1 MSDVGHQ
8 AQTGTPKVPQQARG
22 RPEPTEAT
30 GWVGWV
36 AFGAM
41 MMVLLGSFQIIAGL
55 VALFDDGYYLVVSD
69 KLLVSVNYTTW
80 GWVHLIVG
88 LAALAAGFGLFTGAM
103 WARILG
109 VSVALVSAIV
119 NLGFINA
126 FPVWALTMIT
136 FDVIVIYAIM
146 VHGGEL
152 KDA

>member
-8 AQTGTPKVPQQARG
+8 AQTGTPVPQQARG

-41 MMVLLGSFQIIAGL
+41 MMVLLGSFQLIAGL

>member
-8 AQTGTPKVPQQARG
+8 AQTGTPKVPQQTRG

-109 VSVALVSAIV
+109 VVVALVSAIV

-146 VHGGEL
+146 VHGGEM